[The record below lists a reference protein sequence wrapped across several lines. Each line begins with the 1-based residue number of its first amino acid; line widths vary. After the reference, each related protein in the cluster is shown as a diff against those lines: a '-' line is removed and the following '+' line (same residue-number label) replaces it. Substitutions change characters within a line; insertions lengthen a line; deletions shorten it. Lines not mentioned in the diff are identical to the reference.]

1 MKQAAKKEFYEAIHE
16 GNLATVKK
24 LYLELTDLPLTDG
37 ISSILHTAAHSGS
50 LPMVQYFHSLG
61 CPVNYAPMPGEF
73 TVLNSAIGSS
83 RNKHGQY
90 YEICKYLLEN
100 GADPNLARPMISAI
114 NHENSESALKFVRL
128 LVEHGADVNA
138 VYDSFRDQNKMFTA
152 LDWAGAHPNVME
164 YLKSK
169 GAKPASDIVGMNRAM
184 FKHVPVVEGD
194 SVVEFCSREFGTPQ
208 PHALIEIVPDELP
221 IAIHVVESN
230 DDRKHITLFT
240 TGMAVE
246 PLVVPTGGEDFRY
259 AELFIQLPE
268 RWAYRELKNRR
279 WTWPVEWLRKL
290 AKIPHDNGHWL
301 GLTAIFDNGSPPEPL
316 APNVKFDSILV
327 MAEKEFTDPEKGLVH
342 LYRLFPLYPEE
353 RQLAAR
359 KGVGVLMKALD
370 RNSVRFVVDP
380 KRKNVAQ

>member
-1 MKQAAKKEFYEAIHE
+1 MEKSLFVKFREALNIADT
-16 GNLATVKK
+16 NTVMD
-24 LYLELTDLPLTDG
+24 LY
-37 ISSILHTAAHSGS
+37 
-50 LPMVQYFHSLG
+50 QQLG
-61 CPVNYAPMPGEF
+61 CPPLVESHSSRLHDAAKVGSISLAKYFISLGNPINYAVMPEAD
-73 TVLNSAIGSS
+73 TALNTAISFS
-83 RNKHGQY
+83 RLQPGQH
-90 YEICKYLLEN
+90 YELCEYLLSK
-100 GADPNLARPMISAI
+100 GADPNIGRPIISAI

-169 GAKPASDIVGMNRAM
+169 GAKPASEIVGMDRAM